1 MTIIQ
6 VTNQSPPAARPA
18 RQRCD
23 RCAGPFGLVTH
34 RWWGSKFCKRRCKQA
49 HLREIMLDR
58 RRTIHRWCGFLAR
71 ISLGRQAIPM
81 IPRCARNRSWGL
93 RSLVCAGL
101 VLLVVAPVSKLEAG
115 YCGQPFDV
123 QAALIRW
130 TNTRQS
136 RPKSEEPDQICR
148 SYFNQF
154 YEAVQARQAVSECA
168 GRGQQKDV
176 EMLDGQ
182 IEAFNSLIATSCGH
196 EN

>member
-1 MTIIQ
+1 MTIVR
-6 VTNQSPPAARPA
+6 VTNEPVPAAQRA
-18 RQRCD
+18 RQLCD
-23 RCAGPFGLVTH
+23 HCSGPFGMVTH
-34 RWWGSKFCKRRCKQA
+34 RWWGRKFCKRRCKDA
-49 HLREIMLDR
+49 HIRDIMLDR

-81 IPRCARNRSWGL
+81 IPRCAWNRSCGL
-93 RSLVCAGL
+93 RSLVCAVL
-101 VLLVVAPVSKLEAG
+101 ILLVVAPVSKLEAG
-115 YCGQPFDV
+115 YCGQPRDV

-130 TNTRQS
+130 TNARQN

-168 GRGQQKDV
+168 GRGRQKDV

-182 IEAFNSLIATSCGH
+182 IEAFNSLIATYCRT
-196 EN
+196 